1 MLILPL
7 QGGVRGQHSL
17 GMTWPVYSEFP
28 MLLKRF
34 MYTCV
39 STPAPHQ
46 TKELPTGEANISNN
60 INNKK
65 AATTNCLLGLLI
77 TLYCTLWASEVALVV
92 KNLNPVQET

>member
-1 MLILPL
+1 M
-7 QGGVRGQHSL
+7 GRGGQHSL

-46 TKELPTGEANISNN
+46 TKELPIGQANISNN

-65 AATTNCLLGLLI
+65 SSYRELFTRWWALI

-92 KNLNPVQET
+92 KNLHPAQET